1 MPSPEG
7 KIRYAVVGAGW
18 ISQGAF
24 MPGVGQTTNS
34 VLAAVVTGDAE
45 KARGLGER
53 YGIKG
58 YGYEEYAALLASGEV
73 DAVYVATPN
82 FRHREFA
89 EPALEAGI
97 HVLLEKPMAASLADA
112 EAIKGAA
119 DASGAKLMV
128 AYRLHCEPGT
138 LAILEA
144 IRGGAIGTPRFFTST
159 FSQTVKASN
168 HRALNGYWAGPVP
181 DMGTYPI
188 NAVRNFFEAEP
199 VRVMAFASQVPE
211 RDLGCDDTVSV
222 ILTFPEGRSA
232 SFTVSYS
239 ADSIDRLHVV
249 GSDGVIEASPAFGFG
264 DGTSIDFRL
273 TRGGETEERKAP
285 VVDHFGGET
294 DYFSDCILSDRE
306 PEPDGEEGV
315 LDMIVLDAIERAIAT
330 GAPQELAP
338 RTRRRR
344 IGADQA
350 RSLPLAEV
358 PDFVN
363 TDVPME

>member
-18 ISQGAF
+18 IAQGAF

-34 VLAAVVTGDAE
+34 VLAAVVTGDPE
-45 KARGLGER
+45 KARGLGEQ

-58 YGYEEYAALLASGEV
+58 YGYEDYATLLASGEI
-73 DAVYVATPN
+73 DAVYISTPN

-89 EPALEAGI
+89 EPALAAGI

-112 EAIKGAA
+112 EAIKAA
-119 DASGAKLMV
+119 AEASDAKLMV

-138 LAILEA
+138 HAILAA
-144 IRGGAIGTPRFFTST
+144 IRAGEIGAPRFFTST

-199 VRVMAFASQVPE
+199 IRVMAFASRVPE

-222 ILTFPEGRSA
+222 ILGFPEGRSA

-239 ADSIDRLHVV
+239 ADGISRMHVV

-264 DGTSIDFRL
+264 EGTAIDFRL
-273 TRGGETEERKAP
+273 TKGGKTEERTAP

-294 DYFSDCILSDRE
+294 DYFSDCILHDRE

-315 LDMIVLDAIERAIAT
+315 LDMIVLDAIDRAIAT
-330 GAPQELAP
+330 GQPQELPP
-338 RTRRRR
+338 RSRPRR
-344 IGADQA
+344 IEADQL
-350 RSLPLAEV
+350 RNLPLAAV

>member
-1 MPSPEG
+1 MPNSNG
-7 KIRYAVVGAGW
+7 QIRYAVVGGGW

-24 MPGVGQTTNS
+24 MPGVGQTSNS
-34 VLAAVVTGDAE
+34 VMTAIVTGDPE
-45 KARGLGER
+45 KARGLGEL

-58 YGYEEYAALLASGEV
+58 YDYDEYDALLTSGEI

-89 EPALEAGI
+89 EPALKAGI

-112 EAIKGAA
+112 EAIEAA
-119 DASGAKLMV
+119 ARASGAKLMV

-138 LAILEA
+138 LAIVEA
-144 IRGGAIGTPRFFTST
+144 IRAGEIGTPRFFTAT
-159 FSQTVKASN
+159 FSQMVKPGN

-199 VRVMAFASQVPE
+199 IRVMALASRVPE

-239 ADSIDRLHVV
+239 AESIDRLHVV
-249 GSDGVIEASPAFGFG
+249 GSEGIIEAYPAFGFG
-264 DGTSIDFRL
+264 EGTSIDFRL
-273 TRGGETEERKAP
+273 IGDGETQERKAP

-294 DYFSDCILSDRE
+294 DYFSDCILNDRQ

-315 LDMIVLDAIERAIAT
+315 LDMIVLDAIDRSIAT
-330 GAPQELAP
+330 GAPQDLAP
-338 RTRRRR
+338 RSRTRR
-344 IGADQA
+344 IDTDQA
-350 RSLPLAEV
+350 RALPLADV
-358 PDFVN
+358 PEFVN
-363 TDVPME
+363 TDVPMD

>member
-24 MPGVGQTTNS
+24 MPGVGQTANS
-34 VLAAVVTGDAE
+34 VLAAVVSGDAE
-45 KARGLGER
+45 KARLLGQR
-53 YGIKG
+53 YGISG
-58 YGYEEYAALLASGEV
+58 CGYEDYLALLASGDI

-89 EPALEAGI
+89 EPALQAGI
-97 HVLLEKPMAASLADA
+97 HVLLEKPMAASRADA
-112 EAIKGAA
+112 EAIKAA
-119 DASGAKLMV
+119 AEASDAKLMV

-138 LAILEA
+138 HAILAA
-144 IRGGAIGTPRFFTST
+144 IRAGEIGTPRFFTST

-168 HRALNGYWAGPVP
+168 HRAQHGYWAGPAP

-199 VRVMAFASQVPE
+199 TRVMAFASRTPD

-222 ILTFPEGRSA
+222 ILGFPEGRSA

-239 ADSIDRLHVV
+239 AESVDRLHVV
-249 GSDGVIEASPAFGFG
+249 GSEGVIEASPVFGFG
-264 DGTSIDFRL
+264 EGTSIDFRL
-273 TRGGETEERKAP
+273 TKGGKTEERKAP

-294 DYFSDCILSDRE
+294 AYFSDCILQDRE
-306 PEPDGEEGV
+306 PEPNGEEGV
-315 LDMIVLDAIERAIAT
+315 LDMIVLDAIDRAIAS
-330 GAPQELAP
+330 GQPQELPP
-338 RTRRRR
+338 RSRPRHIET
-344 IGADQA
+344 DQL
-350 RSLPLAEV
+350 RKLPLAAV